1 MLEGDKCIEKQ
12 KKKMDQGIEMKW
24 GAGREGHLLKLESI
38 NKLLPSKRLE

>member
-1 MLEGDKCIEKQ
+1 MKNR

-24 GAGREGHLLKLESI
+24 SAGREGHLLKLESI